1 MASDAEVKKLGVKAI
16 EDEKFGAALIA
27 NPQEAAASIGIKLT
41 AEQVAKIKAKKA
53 QAEAAGTRESKSI
66 IFI

>member
-16 EDEKFGAALIA
+16 EDEKFGAALLA
-27 NPQEAAASIGIKLT
+27 DPQKAAASIGIKLT